1 MRTFIYFSS
10 FKSNIDKFGVF
21 EGSRTLFLN
30 MYKSETIASIHQDI
44 QTLRDD
50 HLKGKLKSFFIS
62 DTPHMTISKTT
73 GKKMLYESLQ
83 HFQKNGHSEQIQ
95 VNHLTLVSRS
105 KYKTWDWEHEIKLA

>member
-1 MRTFIYFSS
+1 
-10 FKSNIDKFGVF
+10 
-21 EGSRTLFLN
+21 